1 MSAAEHDASEAER
14 IAANARRELGLGD
27 NNSSQGRGSGG
38 SSSGK
43 TSTQSKTS
51 QVNKWVYLMDYSI
64 IMLVCFNPIPYQI
77 GLNYNGQNIVRKI
90 GHCRA

>member
-38 SSSGK
+38 SSSRK
-43 TSTQSKTS
+43 TSTQSKKS
-51 QVNKWVYLMDYSI
+51 QVNK
-64 IMLVCFNPIPYQI
+64 
-77 GLNYNGQNIVRKI
+77 
-90 GHCRA
+90 